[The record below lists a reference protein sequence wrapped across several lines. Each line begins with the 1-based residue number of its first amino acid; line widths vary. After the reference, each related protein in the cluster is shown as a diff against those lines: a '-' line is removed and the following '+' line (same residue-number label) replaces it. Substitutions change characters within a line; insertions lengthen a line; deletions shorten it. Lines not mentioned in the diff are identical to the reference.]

1 MVYLYKASPLAL
13 DLNLILCVEHSTSI
27 SSLKTSSFLLF
38 MSEFYLKAPNGAA
51 GESLEASADAIFG
64 LSMQTLSFPVCAE
77 RGDHRL
83 NKAHKHG
90 PEKILNVGINFFS

>member
-1 MVYLYKASPLAL
+1 
-13 DLNLILCVEHSTSI
+13 
-27 SSLKTSSFLLF
+27 
-38 MSEFYLKAPNGAA
+38 MSELHFLKAPNGAA

-64 LSMQTLSFPVCAE
+64 LQMQTTSFPVCAE

-90 PEKILNVGINFFS
+90 PENTVNVGTFFIAHCFI

>member
-1 MVYLYKASPLAL
+1 
-13 DLNLILCVEHSTSI
+13 
-27 SSLKTSSFLLF
+27 
-38 MSEFYLKAPNGAA
+38 MSELRFLKAPNGAA

-64 LSMQTLSFPVCAE
+64 LQMQTTSFPVCAE

-90 PEKILNVGINFFS
+90 PEKTFNVGINFFS